1 MNVFSVVG
9 FFILQQ
15 SFQLS
20 LCLLHL
26 FSDLVLLDRA
36 QVELTL
42 VLCLGWRIQSLQLQ
56 ELALLLEV
64 LLNLVLLFTMVS
76 EILEIDGFTY

>member
-76 EILEIDGFTY
+76 EILEIDGFTC